1 MYSKIVQN
9 SKIAQK
15 WNLKLLVIIAAGF
28 QLWDAL
34 LTQKYVGNGYISE
47 GNPLMAL
54 LIKNNI
60 FLFEKVSSVVISVLL
75 IYLLSRFS
83 TKVAARGAAGVIV
96 LYSAVLIWNYALLF
110 KV

>member
-1 MYSKIVQN
+1 LYSKVVQN

-34 LTQKYVGNGYISE
+34 LTHKYVGNGYISE

-54 LIKNNI
+54 LIKSDI
-60 FLFEKVSSVVISVLL
+60 FLLEKVISVVISVLL

-83 TKVAARGAAGVIV
+83 AKIAARSAAGVIF

-110 KV
+110 KA

>member
-1 MYSKIVQN
+1 LYSRIVQN
-9 SKIAQK
+9 SKIVQK
-15 WNLKLLVIIAAGF
+15 FNLKLLVIIAAGF

-54 LIKNNI
+54 LIKNDV
-60 FLFEKVSSVVISVLL
+60 FLIEKVISVIISVIL
-75 IYLLSRFS
+75 IYLLSKFS
-83 TKVAARGAAGVIV
+83 QKIAARGAAGIII
-96 LYSAVLIWNYALLF
+96 LYSAVLIWNYALLI